1 MTKTGSKLRKLIKLR
16 KILRHKMLTRT
27 MKYLT
32 AAVFSL
38 TTQGNT
44 IETDNLPGSVKNDK
58 KTDRSEWRAEAV
70 QKQFLTEEINLEEEI
85 NKRVDWYMQ
94 QYVDTLKSSLNEIKE
109 IKTYKQ
115 RKKYISENFFNK
127 VYQYQK
133 YESANFYCIAGAMS
147 SLSRLND
154 DTGDLDNFFPEVTS
168 SEAHAMIYCPA
179 FEKFVSKKYKGCVKE
194 YSQIRDGKGK
204 PVAKGVLDIN
214 KLKKGMVLLQRSER
228 NTSSGWHA
236 VVYKGDE
243 EVISLNRDGIFKLQK
258 NIKTKVID
266 LPEILRREWRERI
279 KEMENLQ
286 QQTPQEMIALLSKL
300 YAGRENEFMANF
312 EGKKSAADLYRFQP
326 VAIDLAPNLSDM
338 AKFKMDKEKIDKLE
352 VVDLTGKSPKP
363 KTVVPWKVFAK
374 IAGKNLES

>member
-1 MTKTGSKLRKLIKLR
+1 MKKTGSKLRKLVKLR

-27 MKYLT
+27 MKYLS
-32 AAVFSL
+32 AAVLSL

-44 IETDNLPGSVKNDK
+44 IETDNLPGRINNDK

-70 QKQFLTEEINLEEEI
+70 QKQFLSEEINLEEEI
-85 NKRVDWYMQ
+85 NKRVDWYMDK
-94 QYVDTLKSSLNEIKE
+94 YIDTLQSSLNEIKE
-109 IKTYKQ
+109 IKTYKP

-127 VYQYQK
+127 VFQYQK
-133 YESANFYCIAGAMS
+133 YESANFYCIAATMS
-147 SLSRLND
+147 SLNRLND
-154 DTGDLDNFFPEVTS
+154 ETGDFDGFFPEVTS
-168 SEAHAMIYCPA
+168 EEAHAMIYCPS
-179 FEKFVSKKYKGCVKE
+179 FVKYVNKKYKGCVKE
-194 YSQIRDGKGK
+194 YSQVRDTKGK
-204 PVAKGVLDIN
+204 PAGKGVLDISR
-214 KLKKGMVLLQRSER
+214 LKKGMILLQRSAG

-236 VVYKGDE
+236 VTYMGEGK
-243 EVISLNRDGIFKLQK
+243 VISFNRDGIYKVQ
-258 NIKTKVID
+258 NVKTKVID
-266 LPEILRREWRERI
+266 MPEILRREWRERV
-279 KEMENLQ
+279 KGMENLQ
-286 QQTPQEMIALLSKL
+286 QQTPQEMIAMLSKL

-338 AKFKMDKEKIDKLE
+338 AKFKIDKDKIDRLE